1 MAEVLITLGIIGV
14 VAAMT
19 LPSVINDYRHKEF
32 VVRAKKSASIL
43 TNALMAVQA
52 EYGETDYSNIFES
65 KNGEETTDIQAKHL
79 KVIKRCR
86 AGEKGC
92 HDSPIK
98 YASPRDNDGS
108 GTAGYWSKNGLSNN
122 WQLVLTDG
130 SIIQITKYSTCKRTF
145 IYNVTDENGNVV
157 TDEEGNIMQA
167 EGVGHS
173 CFDLTVDTNGNKG
186 PNQIGM
192 DVFGIFIDPDGPEK
206 EHAEICGIFCQMKK
220 LMLFNILPEHLL
232 NNCTM

>member
-1 MAEVLITLGIIGV
+1 M
-14 VAAMT
+14 
-19 LPSVINDYRHKEF
+19 
-32 VVRAKKSASIL
+32 
-43 TNALMAVQA
+43 
-52 EYGETDYSNIFES
+52 
-65 KNGEETTDIQAKHL
+65 
-79 KVIKRCR
+79 
-86 AGEKGC
+86 
-92 HDSPIK
+92 
-98 YASPRDNDGS
+98 
-108 GTAGYWSKNGLSNN
+108 LS
-122 WQLVLTDG
+122 DG

-186 PNQIGM
+186 PNQIEWMCSGFLLIRT
-192 DVFGIFIDPDGPEK
+192 DRK
-206 EHAEICGIFCQMKK
+206 REHAEICGIFCQMKK

>member
-1 MAEVLITLGIIGV
+1 M
-14 VAAMT
+14 
-19 LPSVINDYRHKEF
+19 
-32 VVRAKKSASIL
+32 
-43 TNALMAVQA
+43 
-52 EYGETDYSNIFES
+52 
-65 KNGEETTDIQAKHL
+65 
-79 KVIKRCR
+79 
-86 AGEKGC
+86 
-92 HDSPIK
+92 
-98 YASPRDNDGS
+98 
-108 GTAGYWSKNGLSNN
+108 LS
-122 WQLVLTDG
+122 DG

-167 EGVGHS
+167 EGVGHF

-192 DVFGIFIDPDGPEK
+192 DVFGIFVDPDGPEK